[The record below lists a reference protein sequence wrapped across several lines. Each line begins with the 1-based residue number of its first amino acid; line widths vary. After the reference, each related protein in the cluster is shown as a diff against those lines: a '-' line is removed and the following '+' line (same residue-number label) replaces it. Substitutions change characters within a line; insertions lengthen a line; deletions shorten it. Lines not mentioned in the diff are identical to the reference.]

1 MPALTEHMPNCTVLK
16 ILTLCSA
23 LLCGQLFAQDTLRHY
38 KTIAVKQGVALS
50 ADGYGL
56 IYVADKQ
63 GNIYSYD
70 SLGNHLLTY
79 SPPEVA
85 EVTLLDTRSTV
96 RIFAF
101 YRELQSF
108 ALLNRFLTPIELYRF
123 QLPDGG
129 FVRMAAQ
136 AADNTIW
143 IYDDVSLSLKKFD
156 KKFARILL
164 QTDLSLLLPDASLD
178 ITYMAEYQ
186 NMLFLLAEGYGILQF
201 DNMGNYRRTI
211 KTDSSF
217 MGFLGDKLY
226 YRNGDN
232 LVLQHLYTDATT
244 QLQTPVVDYK
254 QALLTPSRCVLLN
267 NNTLQVWSLL
277 PYQQE

>member
-1 MPALTEHMPNCTVLK
+1 MTEPIPNYIVLK
-16 ILTLCSA
+16 ILTLCS
-23 LLCGQLFAQDTLRHY
+23 LLVWGEVIAQDTLRHY
-38 KTIAVKQGVALS
+38 KTIPVKQGVALS
-50 ADGYGL
+50 ADNYGN

-63 GNIYSYD
+63 GSIYSYD

-85 EVTLLDTRSTV
+85 EVTLLDARATV

-101 YRELQSF
+101 YRELQGF

-143 IYDDVSLSLKKFD
+143 IYDDVLLSLKKFD
-156 KKFARILL
+156 KKFGRILL
-164 QTDLSLLLPDASLD
+164 QTDLSLLLPNASLD

-211 KTDSSF
+211 QTTGSF
-217 MGFLGDKLY
+217 MGFSGDKLY
-226 YRNGDN
+226 YRDGDRV
-232 LVLQHLYTDATT
+232 VLQHLYTDVTT
-244 QLQTPVVDYK
+244 QLQMPVSDYK
-254 QALLTPSRCVLLN
+254 QALLTPSRCVLLGD
-267 NNTLQVWSLL
+267 NTVQVWSFHSD
-277 PYQQE
+277 Q